1 MDLSKKKWLYVTGC
15 SHTAGAEVITQ
26 GNGQLTHAGLQKS
39 YTGLLAE
46 NYKLNLI
53 NDAYSGAGNEY
64 IMRSAMDFV
73 STWQRAGRSLDDVL
87 IICAWTTNERVQF
100 VWEKADHPEERH
112 IHWANNQDPNQHK
125 EKFGHDF
132 TNWFKALKIYATDYY
147 YGTKRKVGNIV
158 LTSNYLESNHVD
170 YVMLNSCAKLDPSW
184 HDAKVSRARNP
195 LSRYDHYIDQ
205 LPKTYFEPY
214 DSFIEQYWEKEEY
227 KEHISDWLHAD
238 AHIHN
243 LYYNKLKT
251 WLETI

>member
-158 LTSNYLESNHVD
+158 LTSNYLESNNVD
-170 YVMLNSCAKLDPSW
+170 YIMLNSCAKLDPSW

-205 LPKTYFEPY
+205 LPKVYFEPY
-214 DSFIEQYWEKEEY
+214 DSFIEQYWEKEEC

-243 LYYNKLKT
+243 LYYNKFKT
-251 WLETI
+251 WLEKV